1 MKNQKIIIFIIG
13 LVFGLIFYS
22 FYMMIANSFC
32 CVSLKKEYGI
42 PELVYYMSQPLMLLA
57 TFGTIIVA
65 LFGTEIKNKIFSHK
79 CVTTIITNGFTEDLG
94 DTRSLPNPSVQ
105 VYMCTLKLENI
116 GSREL
121 NELQLVI
128 KEVSYAEDNKKLKKI
143 SKGINPILFWG
154 NREIKKINLR
164 EKESREIILARIYP
178 CAISGT
184 PDGEQKS
191 PLRFSIT
198 GHNLAEN
205 QSKKGTW
212 AVKYCLQTPNKIIKT
227 FQIKYAWSGLWCNR
241 LSEMCNEV
249 EAIIKDLK

>member
-1 MKNQKIIIFIIG
+1 MKKQGIITFIIG
-13 LVFGLIFYS
+13 LLFGILLYY
-22 FYMMIANSFC
+22 FYMMMANSFC
-32 CVSLKKEYGI
+32 CVSLKKVYGI

-65 LFGTEIKNKIFSHK
+65 LFGTEIKNKIFSPQ
-79 CVTTIITNGFTEDLG
+79 CVTTIINDGFTEDLG

-105 VYMCTLKLENI
+105 VYLCTLKLENI

-143 SKGINPILFWG
+143 SKGGDSILFWG
-154 NREIKKINLR
+154 NREVKKINLR
-164 EKESREIILARIYP
+164 EKESREIVLARVYP

-198 GHNLAEN
+198 GHNLAQK

-212 AVKYCLQTPNKIIKT
+212 NVKYCLQTPNKIIKT
-227 FQIKYAWSGLWCNR
+227 FQIKYVWTGLWCNR

-249 EAIIKDLK
+249 DVKINDSK